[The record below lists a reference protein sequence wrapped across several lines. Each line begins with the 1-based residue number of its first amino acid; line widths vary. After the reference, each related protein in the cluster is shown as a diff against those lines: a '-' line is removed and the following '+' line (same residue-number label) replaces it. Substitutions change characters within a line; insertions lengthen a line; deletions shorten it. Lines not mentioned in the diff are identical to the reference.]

1 MKTLDFLKWT
11 MVCALGVFV
20 TASCSDDDDD
30 DRVDVPSQVQ
40 AAFDQKYAGAG
51 RVEWDMEHGG
61 YFVAEFRQ
69 GGKDHDAWFTSAGE
83 WVMTEVD
90 HGRNIQDLPQ
100 AVQSGYDATAYALQ
114 DWRIDDIDEIQRPAY
129 ETIYI
134 IEVEKGGQSD
144 CDLYFDLNGTL
155 FREVQGGGGGSH
167 DGMIGTGLPA
177 EIQQF
182 VDTKYPGATV
192 VDFDSERGGY
202 ELDIRHDGLSKDILF
217 DSSYNWIQ
225 TSTDLSRNVPADI
238 RSAVEA
244 AYPGRRID
252 DCDYV
257 ETAQGETYYLVDLD
271 NYDMDLKITPD
282 GQITETP
289 DY

>member
-1 MKTLDFLKWT
+1 
-11 MVCALGVFV
+11 
-20 TASCSDDDDD
+20 
-30 DRVDVPSQVQ
+30 
-40 AAFDQKYAGAG
+40 
-51 RVEWDMEHGG
+51 
-61 YFVAEFRQ
+61 
-69 GGKDHDAWFTSAGE
+69 
-83 WVMTEVD
+83 MTEVD

-100 AVQSGYDATAYALQ
+100 AVQSGYDATVYALQ